1 MALTL
6 VEREKHYGKIW
17 EKLKESYGNAR
28 LLLQNK
34 LGELE
39 KLNCLNSGGDEKI
52 ANGLAKLINAMKEL
66 QELATKHFIEG
77 QLYEGGGLEKVFGL
91 IGNSRRRKF
100 RTENLYAES
109 KQNEWKELL
118 KFLEKELKIRGKM
131 VLDNKSA
138 KIMGIDYDRQKD
150 RNDARPK
157 KWLTGVHTAIAEL
170 NCHFCDNTNHL
181 VITTAKGNKIIPSYV
196 CQIFVN
202 MTPEDRL
209 SRLKSKHL
217 CTQCLYP
224 GARVGAKHK
233 CFI

>member
-1 MALTL
+1 MQTILKTRDITPDKLRNASTLKVEIPKFSGYDCTIDFFTFKREFENTGRNPISKKRYLAEYLKRNYLSGMALTL

-52 ANGLAKLINAMKEL
+52 VNGLAKLINAMKEL

-91 IGNSRRRKF
+91 IGNSRRPKF

-118 KFLEKELKIRGKM
+118 KFFRKRDEK
-131 VLDNKSA
+131 
-138 KIMGIDYDRQKD
+138 
-150 RNDARPK
+150 
-157 KWLTGVHTAIAEL
+157 
-170 NCHFCDNTNHL
+170 
-181 VITTAKGNKIIPSYV
+181 
-196 CQIFVN
+196 
-202 MTPEDRL
+202 
-209 SRLKSKHL
+209 
-217 CTQCLYP
+217 
-224 GARVGAKHK
+224 
-233 CFI
+233 